1 MYIYTCYVATDGYLV
16 NMGATPKL
24 LDLSMS
30 LGFYVS
36 TWKLRYRYAYHIA
49 INGTM
54 VNMSSDTRKCPC

>member
-16 NMGATPKL
+16 NMCATPKL

-36 TWKLRYRYAYHIA
+36 TWKLRHRYAYHIA